1 MRNFINELNERQYE
15 AVTSN
20 AQFLRIIAGA
30 GSGKTRVLTYRIAYL
45 IEEMGEKPWNILAIT
60 FTNKVANEMKERAI
74 KLVEKNI
81 KELSIKTFHSF
92 CAYFLR
98 HEINYTLGYPSSFI
112 IYDEEDSKEKIKQA
126 CALLGIE
133 KKDKLVGEAT
143 NYIWS
148 KKGEGKYP
156 SNIKLNEGFYRDEK
170 KCLEV
175 YKMYESLK
183 FDDKALDFD
192 DLILKTIEILKNYS
206 EVREKWQRYYRYI
219 LIDEFQ
225 DTNDLQYE
233 LVRLLMTDDTCLYVV
248 GDPDQTIYTWRGA
261 NQNIILD
268 LNQNFPS
275 LKTIILDKN
284 YRSTK
289 TILDCSNLLI
299 SHNKLRVKKDLITDN
314 ENGQLIESFCGFTK
328 NEEADWVSKKIV
340 ELKARDTNFS
350 FNDVAILYRNSYI
363 SAAFENR
370 FAMARIPYVIYG
382 GVRFYQRKEVKL
394 AISYFRLV
402 VNLDEDFSFYKVINE
417 PKRKI
422 GEQTVLLIQEES
434 KEHGLSAYSYI
445 KNIEKFPESKLKFG
459 TISALKIMIEK
470 IEKAQE
476 RLIRGDEA
484 IVAILKDL
492 IDEIGLEEYLID
504 LENGEERVQN
514 LRALFDQIS
523 SYFKENEE
531 AKLSEYLE
539 NIALA
544 SSQDEIK
551 DAEKVKMMT
560 IHTAK
565 GLEFKY
571 VFVVG
576 VCERIFPSQRTMLEN
591 PHIGLEEE
599 RRLCY
604 VAFTRAKKCL
614 YVTCNRDYSYVS
626 QGPSEPS
633 RFFKEAGL
641 SFYKKNRE
649 NNSMKE
655 YKFLSERKN
664 ASIFG
669 EKKETTQVAK
679 NNSSNWQKGDYLRHK
694 TYDVGQVIDVV
705 GDVLVIDFKEHGI
718 KKILSYYVGIE
729 KIFLKEVE
737 L

>member
-1 MRNFINELNERQYE
+1 MRNYLSELNEHQYE

-45 IEEMGEKPWNILAIT
+45 IEEVGERPWNILAIT

-74 KLVEKNI
+74 KLVEGNM

-92 CAYFLR
+92 CAFFLR
-98 HEINYTLGYPSSFI
+98 HEINYTLGYPSSYI

-126 CALLGIE
+126 CAILGIE

-143 NYIWS
+143 NYIWAM
-148 KKGEGKYP
+148 KGLGKYP
-156 SNIKLNEGFYRDEK
+156 NDIKLNEGFYRDEK

-175 YKMYESLK
+175 YKVYESLK

-192 DLILKTIEILKNYS
+192 DLLLKTIEILKNYD
-206 EVREKWQRYYRYI
+206 EVREKWQRYYHHI

-233 LVRLLMTDDTCLYVV
+233 LVKLLMTDETSLYVV

-268 LNQNFPS
+268 LNQDFPS

-289 TILDCSNLLI
+289 SILDCSNTLI

-314 ENGQLIESFCGFTK
+314 ESGKTIEAFCGFTK
-328 NEEADWVSKKIV
+328 NEEADWVSKKII
-340 ELKARDTNFS
+340 ELKASNPDFS
-350 FNDVAILYRNSYI
+350 YNDVAILYRNAYI
-363 SAAFENR
+363 SSTFENR

-394 AISYFRLV
+394 ALSYFRLA

-422 GEQTVLLIQEES
+422 GEQTILLIQEES
-434 KEHGLSAYSYI
+434 KAQGLSAYSYI
-445 KNIEKFPESKLKFG
+445 KNIEKYPESKLKFG
-459 TISALKIMIEK
+459 TISALKVMIEK

-476 RLIRGDEA
+476 RLIKGDEA

-492 IDEIGLEEYLID
+492 IDEIGLEEYLIE
-504 LENGEERVQN
+504 LENGEDRVQN
-514 LRALFDQIS
+514 LRALFDQIN
-523 SYFKENEE
+523 SYFKENETS
-531 AKLSEYLE
+531 KLSEYLE

-571 VFVVG
+571 VFVTG
-576 VCERIFPSQRTMLEN
+576 VCERVFPSQRTMLEN
-591 PHIGLEEE
+591 PHVGLEEE

-604 VAFTRAKKCL
+604 VAFTRAKKQL
-614 YVTCNRDYSYVS
+614 FVTCNRDYSYVS

-641 SFYKKNRE
+641 SFYKKTLERDVI
-649 NNSMKE
+649 KE

-664 ASIFG
+664 TSIFG
-669 EKKETTQVAK
+669 DKKDTPPVEKN
-679 NNSSNWQKGDYLRHK
+679 NNSSWRTGDYLKHK
-694 TYDVGQVIDVV
+694 NYGIGRIIEII

-718 KKILSYYVGIE
+718 KKILSYYVGLE
-729 KIFLKEVE
+729 KITMREVE